1 MMILIA
7 EDNVGLRYFLWRVLR
22 DDGQRVIAASD
33 GEEALRASR
42 AHPGPID
49 LVLADFEMPR
59 MNGLKLC
66 RIIAAKRPETKVV
79 IMSGDPNAG
88 EQCALARLPFL
99 QKPFQ
104 LSAIREMIQNMFGH
118 VASGE

>member
-22 DDGQRVIAASD
+22 DDGHRLIAASD

-66 RIIAAKRPETKVV
+66 RIIAAERPETKVV
-79 IMSGDPNAG
+79 IMSGDPKARERCPVAG
-88 EQCALARLPFL
+88 LPFL

-104 LSAIREMIQNMFGH
+104 LSGIRETIQTVFGH
-118 VASGE
+118 VAS